1 MADFGGYRILLIG
14 SPSRVFT
21 DGPVSLKHSKNI
33 FEAIRQAKEQP
44 CEHIYVVY
52 SQLPEPK
59 SEALEA
65 LHAAYPKSSVC
76 LLVRMAD
83 EPFVRQW
90 LHTCSWSS
98 GIPDYVICPIS
109 VELFKPEKQYA
120 SRDVCDLADQLREK
134 DRRIRELET
143 LVMQDDLTGL
153 KNRRYLKHFLP
164 MIMNK
169 AKADH
174 CRITLLLFDI
184 DDFKHYNDS
193 YGHSVGD
200 NVLRQTAELIWR
212 CCRTQDVV
220 ARLGGDEFA
229 VVFWDTGNQKAQSNT
244 SQTTD
249 RRISQQNHPREALFM
264 AERFR
269 KEMSEAVFDLL
280 GEKGKGRLTISGGLA
295 TFPDD
300 AEIPEKLF
308 ERADQALLE
317 AKRSGKNRITLVGT
331 SV

>member
-14 SPSRVFT
+14 SPSKVFT
-21 DGPVSLKHSKNI
+21 DGRVSLKHSKNI
-33 FEAIRQAKEQP
+33 FEAISQAKEEP

-65 LHAAYPKSSVC
+65 LHCAYPKASVC
-76 LLVRMAD
+76 LLVRMAE
-83 EPFVRQW
+83 EPLVRQW

-109 VELFKPEKQYA
+109 VELLKPEKQYV
-120 SRDVCDLADQLREK
+120 SRDVYDLAGQLRGK

-153 KNRRYLKHFLP
+153 KNRRYLKNFLP

-169 AKADH
+169 AKTDH

-200 NVLRQTAELIWR
+200 NVLRQTAELMCR

-229 VVFWDTGNQKAQSNT
+229 VVFWNTGKQKAQSNT

-249 RRISQQNHPREALFM
+249 RRISQQDHPREALFM

-280 GEKGKGRLTISGGLA
+280 GEKGKGQLTISGGLA

-300 AEIPEKLF
+300 AETPGKLF
-308 ERADQALLE
+308 EKADQAMLE

-331 SV
+331 SI